1 MPVYPKFISKKELQK
16 IIQNNYIGFER
27 IIKLDKQDFFGSSP
41 PTIFV
46 GSRLKLPEVNVG
58 ILSPPEGTENAWI
71 HDAQTYW
78 PTTNFTIKDIVNLR
92 SSLINSR
99 FTTRTDSVRGS
110 DKFTEIAQEIG
121 IGSKPVDVEI
131 SLKKKPKLDVN
142 FDNVRLPMGPTVYL
156 KKAKIVDNVKVDRRV
171 DKIISDTDL
180 KAVNGMQ
187 WLYKNGIDEHII
199 SQLLTLGTLG
209 LKHNRVLVPTR
220 FGITA
225 VDDTIGKQIISEI
238 KDYKTINEY
247 RLYTGNYFGNYY
259 YILMFPDVWQ
269 YELFEGYMPGS
280 AWNKETEIKWATDDE
295 GYYGRKSYAQN
306 TVGGFYASRIACC
319 EHLKKIKRQASIL
332 VIRFETPEY
341 YAALGVFVVRV
352 AARKSVANSP
362 LIFDS
367 REHLLTT
374 VRKLIFQRFGYKV
387 DNIFKMSKL
396 LNKIRTQRKLLEF

>member
-16 IIQNNYIGFER
+16 IIQNNYVGFER

-295 GYYGRKSYAQN
+295 GYYGRKRYAQN

-319 EHLKKIKRQASIL
+319 EHLKKIKRKASIL

-341 YAALGVFVVRV
+341 YAALGVFVVRA
-352 AARKSVANSP
+352 AARKSVANNH

-367 REHLLTT
+367 REHLLAAT
-374 VRKLIFQRFGYKV
+374 RKLIFQRFGYGV
-387 DNIFKMSKL
+387 DSIFKLSKL
-396 LNKIRTQRKLLEF
+396 LNKVKSQKKLFEF